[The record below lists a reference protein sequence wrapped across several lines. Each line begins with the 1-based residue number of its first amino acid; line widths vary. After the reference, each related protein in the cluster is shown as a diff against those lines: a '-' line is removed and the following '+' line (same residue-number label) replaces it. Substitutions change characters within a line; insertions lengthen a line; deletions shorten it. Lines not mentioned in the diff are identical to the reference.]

1 MRTPIKSGKEICHNC
16 PSVLHQLRSSRIVLS
31 TFSASLT
38 TVPPYQISCS
48 EWCRSVAH
56 LLWYTFMGS
65 SLVLLYNHTS
75 TFPFLFNKIH
85 VPCLLTFFWRA
96 IAHPKHQP
104 PDPTCSIP
112 RSLAEKQMRRRPW
125 TFPSLE
131 LIRKVLFGAPKLATA
146 RSFEYLGVSC
156 LGPCNQDG
164 YRVVKQGWGSGSS
177 YI

>member
-1 MRTPIKSGKEICHNC
+1 MRTPIRSGKEICHNC

-85 VPCLLTFFWRA
+85 VPCLLTFFLEGNC
-96 IAHPKHQP
+96 P
-104 PDPTCSIP
+104 PETPTTRPNLLHSPVPCRKTNEAKTLNIP
-112 RSLAEKQMRRRPW
+112 
-125 TFPSLE
+125 
-131 LIRKVLFGAPKLATA
+131 LFGTDTQGAFWGTKTGNRQVFRVPWSEL
-146 RSFEYLGVSC
+146 LGA
-156 LGPCNQDG
+156 L
-164 YRVVKQGWGSGSS
+164 
-177 YI
+177 